1 MFWDKWRL
9 KNTTQQTT
17 MSQIKVKEDLEKAG
31 LQITTIDE
39 LRDYLI
45 KSVNRAVIR
54 AKYMEIIT
62 GFSNNIEAKV
72 SDDYDDLIEAI
83 MAKTGTVITRDEL
96 TLKASAQGQEKE
108 RKKGD
113 DELTCDEVIART
125 WIGLDGDI
133 VMILPRNRRGI
144 DPELLQLHNTNVDV
158 SVQNWRYLLD
168 TIIRGVE
175 ILSGASRF
183 SR

>member
-9 KNTTQQTT
+9 KNAEQRT
-17 MSQIKVKEDLEKAG
+17 MSQIDVKEEIGKPW
-31 LQITTIDE
+31 LQITTPEE
-39 LRDYLI
+39 LREYLI

-54 AKYMEIIT
+54 ARYMEIIT
-62 GFSNNIEAKV
+62 GFSDNIEAKV

-83 MAKTGTVITRDEL
+83 MAKRGTVITRDEL
-96 TLKASAQGQEKE
+96 RLKSSTQGQEKE
-108 RKKGD
+108 RKKED
-113 DELTCDEVIART
+113 DELTCDEVLART
-125 WIGLDGDI
+125 WIGIDGDI
-133 VMILPRNRRGI
+133 VMILPKSRRAI

-175 ILSGASRF
+175 ILSGAAKLSR
-183 SR
+183 